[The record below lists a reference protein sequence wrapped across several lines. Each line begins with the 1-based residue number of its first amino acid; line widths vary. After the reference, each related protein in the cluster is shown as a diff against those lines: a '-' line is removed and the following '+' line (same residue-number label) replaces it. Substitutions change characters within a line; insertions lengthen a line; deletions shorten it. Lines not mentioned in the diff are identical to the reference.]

1 MTSLSADRRP
11 GHHPHHPEPSPAPV
25 VPPASPPRRF
35 LMRMGL
41 FTVAVA
47 AIAAALLPAL
57 VQAFL
62 ANPALNGLILFTLLL
77 GIWFIFRQVT
87 MLGPE
92 VVWLEAFNANRAGGP
107 PPRLLAPMARMLGE
121 RQGGRFTLSAVASR
135 SLLDGVGTRL
145 DEGREISKYLIGLLI
160 FLGLLGTFWG
170 LLQTVSS
177 IGGVIGGLSLD
188 NADVAGVFSNL
199 QAGLAAPL
207 SGMGMAFSSSL
218 FGLAGSLVLGFLE
231 LQAGQA
237 QNRFYTEL
245 EDWLAGVTRLS
256 SGALGEGDGSG
267 GGGSVP
273 VYIQA
278 LLEQTA
284 ENIERLQFTMASAEE
299 GRKAQNQH
307 LAQLTERIATLTDQ
321 MRTEQSVMLRL
332 AEGTSQMRPVL
343 DKLAEGLSNGGS
355 LGIDE
360 ATRTHI
366 RNLELYAAR
375 ILEETSQGRAQSTQ
389 ELRSEIK
396 ILART
401 IAALGDAER

>member
-1 MTSLSADRRP
+1 MTLSADRRTP
-11 GHHPHHPEPSPAPV
+11 GAPPDRPPTV
-25 VPPASPPRRF
+25 EPPASRPRRF
-35 LMRMGL
+35 LTRMAL
-41 FTVAVA
+41 FTLAVA
-47 AIAAALLPAL
+47 LIAAVLLPSL
-57 VQAFL
+57 IQAFL

-87 MLGPE
+87 TLGPE
-92 VVWLEAFNANRAGGP
+92 VAWLEAFTANRAP
-107 PPRLLAPMARMLGE
+107 DTQPRLLAPMARMLGE
-121 RQGGRFTLSAVASR
+121 RQGGRFTLSTVASR

-177 IGGVIGGLSLD
+177 IGTVISGLSFD
-188 NADVAGVFSNL
+188 NADVAGVFGNL
-199 QAGLAAPL
+199 QAGLSAPL

-245 EDWLAGVTRLS
+245 EDWLAGITRLS
-256 SGALGEGDGSG
+256 SGALGDVDAGGGSG
-267 GGGSVP
+267 GAASVP

-284 ENIERLQFTMASAEE
+284 ENIERLQFTMAGAEE
-299 GRKAQNQH
+299 GRKLQNQQ
-307 LAQLTERIATLTDQ
+307 LVQLTERIAALTDQ
-321 MRTEQSVMLRL
+321 MRTEQQVMLRL
-332 AEGTSQMRPVL
+332 AES
-343 DKLAEGLSNGGS
+343 LSNGGG
-355 LGIDE
+355 LGLDE
-360 ATRTHI
+360 ATRAHI
-366 RNLELYAAR
+366 RNLELYTAR
-375 ILEETSQGRAQSTQ
+375 LLEETTQGRIQSTQ

-401 IAALGDAER
+401 VAALGDTER

>member
-1 MTSLSADRRP
+1 MSLSADRRIAA
-11 GHHPHHPEPSPAPV
+11 PERPPMAE
-25 VPPASPPRRF
+25 PPARKPGRF
-35 LMRMGL
+35 LTRMAL
-41 FTVAVA
+41 FTLAMA
-47 AIAAALLPAL
+47 MIAAVLLPSL

-92 VVWLEAFNANRAGGP
+92 VAWLEAFTANRAADVQ
-107 PPRLLAPMARMLGE
+107 PRLLAPMARMLGE
-121 RQGGRFTLSAVASR
+121 RQGGRFTLSTVASR

-145 DEGREISKYLIGLLI
+145 DEGRETSKYLIGLLI

-177 IGGVIGGLSLD
+177 IGTVISGLSFD
-188 NADVAGVFSNL
+188 TADVAGVFGNL
-199 QAGLAAPL
+199 QAGLSAPL

-245 EDWLAGVTRLS
+245 EDWLAGITRLS
-256 SGALGEGDGSG
+256 SGALGDADAG
-267 GGGSVP
+267 GGTGGGASVP

-299 GRKAQNQH
+299 GRKIQGQQ
-307 LAQLTERIATLTDQ
+307 LVQLTERIAALTDQ
-321 MRTEQSVMLRL
+321 MRAEQQVMLRL
-332 AEGTSQMRPVL
+332 AES
-343 DKLAEGLSNGGS
+343 LSSGS

-360 ATRTHI
+360 ATRAHI
-366 RNLELYAAR
+366 RNLELYTAR
-375 ILEETSQGRAQSTQ
+375 LLEETTQGRIQSTQ

-401 IAALGDAER
+401 VAALGDTER

>member
-1 MTSLSADRRP
+1 MTLSADRRTP
-11 GHHPHHPEPSPAPV
+11 AAPPERPPTV
-25 VPPASPPRRF
+25 EPPASRPRRF
-35 LMRMGL
+35 LTRMAL
-41 FTVAVA
+41 FTLAVA
-47 AIAAALLPAL
+47 MITAVLLPSL
-57 VQAFL
+57 IQAFL

-92 VVWLEAFNANRAGGP
+92 VAWLEAFTANRAP
-107 PPRLLAPMARMLGE
+107 DTQPRLLAPMARMLGE
-121 RQGGRFTLSAVASR
+121 RQGGRFTLSTVASR

-177 IGGVIGGLSLD
+177 IGTVISGLSFD
-188 NADVAGVFSNL
+188 NADVAGVFGNL
-199 QAGLAAPL
+199 QAGLSAPL

-245 EDWLAGVTRLS
+245 EDWLAGITRLS
-256 SGALGEGDGSG
+256 SGALGDVEAGGGSG
-267 GGGSVP
+267 GGASVP

-284 ENIERLQFTMASAEE
+284 ENIERLQFTMAGAEE
-299 GRKAQNQH
+299 GRKLQH
-307 LAQLTERIATLTDQ
+307 QQLVQLTERIAALTDQ
-321 MRTEQSVMLRL
+321 MRTEQQVMLRL
-332 AEGTSQMRPVL
+332 AES
-343 DKLAEGLSNGGS
+343 LSNGGG
-355 LGIDE
+355 LGLDE
-360 ATRTHI
+360 ATRAHI
-366 RNLELYAAR
+366 RNLELYTAR
-375 ILEETSQGRAQSTQ
+375 LLEETTQGRIQSTQ

-401 IAALGDAER
+401 VAALGDTER

>member
-1 MTSLSADRRP
+1 MSLSADRRTLQP
-11 GHHPHHPEPSPAPV
+11 DPATAP
-25 VPPASPPRRF
+25 VPPASRPRRF
-35 LMRMGL
+35 LTRMAL

-47 AIAAALLPAL
+47 LIAVVLLPSL
-57 VQAFL
+57 VQAFM

-87 MLGPE
+87 TLGPE
-92 VVWLEAFNANRAGGP
+92 VAWLEAFTANRASGA
-107 PPRLLAPMARMLGE
+107 PPRLLAPMARMLAE
-121 RQGGRFTLSAVASR
+121 RQGGRFTLSTVASR

-177 IGGVIGGLSLD
+177 IAGVIGGLSFD
-188 NADVAGVFSNL
+188 NADVAGMFGNL
-199 QAGLAAPL
+199 QAGLSAPL
-207 SGMGMAFSSSL
+207 TGMGMAFSSSL

-245 EDWLAGVTRLS
+245 EDWLAGITRLS
-256 SGALGEGDGSG
+256 SGALGEVEAG
-267 GGGSVP
+267 GGGGGASVP

-284 ENIERLQFTMASAEE
+284 ENIERLQFTMAGAEE

-307 LAQLTERIATLTDQ
+307 LAQLTERIAALTDQ
-321 MRTEQSVMLRL
+321 MRTEQQVMLRL
-332 AEGTSQMRPVL
+332 AEGTAQMRPL
-343 DKLAEGLSNGGS
+343 FEKLAEGLANGGS

-360 ATRTHI
+360 ATRAHI
-366 RNLELYAAR
+366 RNLELYTAR
-375 ILEETSQGRAQSTQ
+375 ILEETSQGRIQSTQ

-401 IAALGDAER
+401 VAALGDVER

>member
-1 MTSLSADRRP
+1 MTLSADRRLAT
-11 GHHPHHPEPSPAPV
+11 PERPPV
-25 VPPASPPRRF
+25 AEPPASPPRRF
-35 LMRMGL
+35 LTRMAL
-41 FTVAVA
+41 FTLAVA
-47 AIAAALLPAL
+47 MIAAVLLPSL
-57 VQAFL
+57 VQAFM

-92 VVWLEAFNANRAGGP
+92 VAWLEAFTANRGP
-107 PPRLLAPMARMLGE
+107 DAQPRLLAPMARMLGE

-135 SLLDGVGTRL
+135 SMLDGVGTRL

-177 IGGVIGGLSLD
+177 IGTVISGLSFD
-188 NADVAGVFSNL
+188 NADVAGVFGNL
-199 QAGLAAPL
+199 QAGLSAPL

-245 EDWLAGVTRLS
+245 EDWLAGITRLS
-256 SGALGEGDGSG
+256 SGALGDVEAAAGSG
-267 GGGSVP
+267 GAASVP

-284 ENIERLQFTMASAEE
+284 ENLERLQFTMAGAEE
-299 GRKAQNQH
+299 GRKLQNQQ
-307 LAQLTERIATLTDQ
+307 LAQLTERIAALTDQ
-321 MRTEQSVMLRL
+321 MRSEQQVMLRL
-332 AEGTSQMRPVL
+332 AES
-343 DKLAEGLSNGGS
+343 LSNGGG
-355 LGIDE
+355 LGLDE
-360 ATRTHI
+360 ATRAHI
-366 RNLELYAAR
+366 RNLELYTAR
-375 ILEETSQGRAQSTQ
+375 LLEETTQGRIQSTQ

-401 IAALGDAER
+401 VAALGDTER

>member
-1 MTSLSADRRP
+1 MSLSADRRSFQPDQTELP
-11 GHHPHHPEPSPAPV
+11 G
-25 VPPASPPRRF
+25 PPATKPRRF
-35 LMRMGL
+35 LTRMAL

-47 AIAAALLPAL
+47 LIAAALLPAL
-57 VQAFL
+57 VEAFM
-62 ANPALNGLILFTLLL
+62 ANPGLNGLILFTLLL

-87 MLGPE
+87 TLGPE
-92 VVWLEAFNANRAGGP
+92 VAWLEAFAANRPVGTA
-107 PPRLLAPMARMLGE
+107 PRLLAPMARMLGE
-121 RQGGRFTLSAVASR
+121 RRGGRFTLSTVASR
-135 SLLDGVGTRL
+135 ALLDGVGTRL
-145 DEGREISKYLIGLLI
+145 DEGRETSKYLIGLLI

-170 LLQTVSS
+170 LLETVSS
-177 IGGVIGGLSLD
+177 IGSVIGGLSFD
-188 NADVAGVFSNL
+188 NADVAGVFGNL
-199 QAGLAAPL
+199 QAGLSAPL
-207 SGMGMAFSSSL
+207 AGMGMAFSSSL

-245 EDWLAGVTRLS
+245 EDWLAGITRLS
-256 SGALGEGDGSG
+256 SGALGEVEGSGSG
-267 GGGSVP
+267 GASVP

-284 ENIERLQFTMASAEE
+284 ENIERLQFTMAGAEE
-299 GRKAQNQH
+299 GRKAQNHH

-321 MRTEQSVMLRL
+321 MRTEQQVMLRL
-332 AEGTSQMRPVL
+332 AEGTAQMRPL
-343 DKLAEGLSNGGS
+343 FEKLADGLSNGGS

-360 ATRTHI
+360 ATRAHI
-366 RNLELYAAR
+366 RNLELYTAR
-375 ILEETSQGRAQSTQ
+375 ILEETTQGRIQSTQ

>member
-1 MTSLSADRRP
+1 MTLAADRRTP
-11 GHHPHHPEPSPAPV
+11 VAPPERPPTV
-25 VPPASPPRRF
+25 EPPASRPRRF
-35 LMRMGL
+35 LTRMAL
-41 FTVAVA
+41 FTLAVA
-47 AIAAALLPAL
+47 LIAAVLLPSL
-57 VQAFL
+57 IQAFL

-87 MLGPE
+87 TLGPE
-92 VVWLEAFNANRAGGP
+92 VAWLEAFTANRTPDAQ
-107 PPRLLAPMARMLGE
+107 PRLLAPMARMLGE
-121 RQGGRFTLSAVASR
+121 RQGGRFTLSTVASR

-177 IGGVIGGLSLD
+177 IGTVISGLSFD
-188 NADVAGVFSNL
+188 NADVAGVFGNL
-199 QAGLAAPL
+199 QAGLSAPL

-245 EDWLAGVTRLS
+245 EDWLASITRLS
-256 SGALGEGDGSG
+256 SGALGDVEAGGGSG
-267 GGGSVP
+267 GGASVP

-284 ENIERLQFTMASAEE
+284 ENIERLQFTMAGAEE
-299 GRKAQNQH
+299 GRKLQH
-307 LAQLTERIATLTDQ
+307 QQLVQLTERIAALTDQ
-321 MRTEQSVMLRL
+321 MRTEQQVMLRL
-332 AEGTSQMRPVL
+332 AET
-343 DKLAEGLSNGGS
+343 LSNGGG
-355 LGIDE
+355 LGLDE
-360 ATRTHI
+360 ATRAHI
-366 RNLELYAAR
+366 RNLELYTAR
-375 ILEETSQGRAQSTQ
+375 LLEETTQGRIQSTQ

-401 IAALGDAER
+401 VAALGDTER

>member
-1 MTSLSADRRP
+1 MTLSADRRIAA
-11 GHHPHHPEPSPAPV
+11 PERPPMAE
-25 VPPASPPRRF
+25 PPASKPGRF
-35 LMRMGL
+35 LTRMAL

-47 AIAAALLPAL
+47 LIAAVLLPSL

-92 VVWLEAFNANRAGGP
+92 VAWLEAFTANRAADVQ
-107 PPRLLAPMARMLGE
+107 PRLLAPMARMLGE
-121 RQGGRFTLSAVASR
+121 RQGGRFTLSTMASR

-177 IGGVIGGLSLD
+177 IGTVISGLSFD
-188 NADVAGVFSNL
+188 TADVAGVFGNL
-199 QAGLAAPL
+199 QAGLSAPL

-256 SGALGEGDGSG
+256 SGALGDADAG
-267 GGGSVP
+267 GGGGASVP

-299 GRKAQNQH
+299 GRKIQGQQ
-307 LAQLTERIATLTDQ
+307 LVQLTERIAALTDQ
-321 MRTEQSVMLRL
+321 MRAEQQVMLRL
-332 AEGTSQMRPVL
+332 AES
-343 DKLAEGLSNGGS
+343 LSSGS

-360 ATRTHI
+360 ATRAHI
-366 RNLELYAAR
+366 RNLELYTAR
-375 ILEETSQGRAQSTQ
+375 LLEETTQGRIQSTQ

-401 IAALGDAER
+401 VAALGDTER

>member
-1 MTSLSADRRP
+1 MTLSADRRTTA
-11 GHHPHHPEPSPAPV
+11 PERPPV
-25 VPPASPPRRF
+25 AELPASQPRRF
-35 LMRMGL
+35 LIRMAL
-41 FTVAVA
+41 FTLAVA
-47 AIAAALLPAL
+47 MIAAVLLPSL
-57 VQAFL
+57 IHAFL
-62 ANPALNGLILFTLLL
+62 ANPALNGLILLTLLL
-77 GIWFIFRQVT
+77 GTWFIFRQVT

-92 VVWLEAFNANRAGGP
+92 VAWLEAFTANRAADVQ
-107 PPRLLAPMARMLGE
+107 PRLLAPMARMLGE
-121 RQGGRFTLSAVASR
+121 RQGGRFTLSTVASR

-177 IGGVIGGLSLD
+177 IGTVISGLSFD
-188 NADVAGVFSNL
+188 NADVAGVFGNL
-199 QAGLAAPL
+199 QAGLSAPL

-245 EDWLAGVTRLS
+245 EDWLAGITRLS
-256 SGALGEGDGSG
+256 SGALGDVEAGTGSG
-267 GGGSVP
+267 GPASVP

-284 ENIERLQFTMASAEE
+284 ENIERLQFTMAGAEE
-299 GRKAQNQH
+299 GRKLQNQQ
-307 LAQLTERIATLTDQ
+307 LAQLTERIAALTDQ
-321 MRTEQSVMLRL
+321 MRAEQQVMLRL
-332 AEGTSQMRPVL
+332 AES
-343 DKLAEGLSNGGS
+343 LSNGGG
-355 LGIDE
+355 LGLDE
-360 ATRTHI
+360 ATRAHI
-366 RNLELYAAR
+366 RNLELYTAR
-375 ILEETSQGRAQSTQ
+375 LLEETTQGRIQSTQ

-401 IAALGDAER
+401 VAALGDTER

>member
-1 MTSLSADRRP
+1 MTSLSAPRRAD
-11 GHHPHHPEPSPAPV
+11 PAAASQPLP
-25 VPPASPPRRF
+25 PPASRPRRF
-35 LMRMGL
+35 LTRMAL
-41 FTVAVA
+41 FSFAVA
-47 AIAAALLPAL
+47 LIAAALSPAL
-57 VQAFL
+57 AGAFM

-77 GIWFIFRQVT
+77 GVWFIFRQVT
-87 MLGPE
+87 MLAPE
-92 VVWLEAFNANRAGGP
+92 VAWLEAFQANAANPP

-121 RQGGRFTLSAVASR
+121 RQGGRFTLSALASR
-135 SLLDGVGTRL
+135 SLLDGVGSRL

-177 IGGVIGGLSLD
+177 IGNVIGSLSVD
-188 NADVAGVFSNL
+188 NADVSGVFSNL

-207 SGMGMAFSSSL
+207 SGMGTAFSSSL

-231 LQAGQA
+231 LQAAQA

-245 EDWLAGVTRLS
+245 EDWLAGITRLS
-256 SGALGEGDGSG
+256 SGALGDGAGD

-273 VYIQA
+273 AYIQA

-284 ENIERLQFTMASAEE
+284 ENIERLQYTMASAEE
-299 GRKAQNQH
+299 GRKAQ
-307 LAQLTERIATLTDQ
+307 AQQWMLLNERLSGLTDQ
-321 MRTEQSVMLRL
+321 MRAEQGLLTRM
-332 AEGTSQMRPVL
+332 AENQAQMRPVL
-343 DKLAEGLSNGGS
+343 EKLADGLGAGGS
-355 LGIDE
+355 LAIDE
-360 ATRTHI
+360 ATRAHI

-389 ELRSEIK
+389 ELRNEIK

-401 IAALGDAER
+401 IAARGDSTDR

>member
-1 MTSLSADRRP
+1 MTLSADRRTP
-11 GHHPHHPEPSPAPV
+11 AAPPERPPTV
-25 VPPASPPRRF
+25 EPPASRPRRF
-35 LMRMGL
+35 LTRMAL
-41 FTVAVA
+41 FALAVA
-47 AIAAALLPAL
+47 LIAAVLLPSL
-57 VQAFL
+57 IQAFL

-92 VVWLEAFNANRAGGP
+92 VAWLEAFTANRAP
-107 PPRLLAPMARMLGE
+107 DTQPRLLAPMARMLGE
-121 RQGGRFTLSAVASR
+121 RQGGRFTLSTVASR

-177 IGGVIGGLSLD
+177 IGTVISGLSFD
-188 NADVAGVFSNL
+188 NADVAGVFGNL
-199 QAGLAAPL
+199 QAGLSAPL

-245 EDWLAGVTRLS
+245 EDWLAGITRLS
-256 SGALGEGDGSG
+256 SGALGDVEAGGGSG
-267 GGGSVP
+267 GGASVP

-284 ENIERLQFTMASAEE
+284 ENIERLQFTMAGAEE
-299 GRKAQNQH
+299 GRKLQH
-307 LAQLTERIATLTDQ
+307 QQLVQLTERIVALTDQ
-321 MRTEQSVMLRL
+321 MRTEQQVMLRL
-332 AEGTSQMRPVL
+332 AES
-343 DKLAEGLSNGGS
+343 LSNGGG
-355 LGIDE
+355 LGLDE
-360 ATRTHI
+360 ATRAHI
-366 RNLELYAAR
+366 RNLELYTAR
-375 ILEETSQGRAQSTQ
+375 LLEETTQGRIQSTQ

-401 IAALGDAER
+401 VAALGDTER

>member
-1 MTSLSADRRP
+1 MTLSADRRSQQP
-11 GHHPHHPEPSPAPV
+11 DPMQMPA
-25 VPPASPPRRF
+25 PPASPPRRF
-35 LMRMGL
+35 LTRMAL
-41 FTVAVA
+41 FIVAVA
-47 AIAAALLPAL
+47 LIAAVLLPSL

-87 MLGPE
+87 TLGPE
-92 VVWLEAFNANRAGGP
+92 VAWLEAFTANRTTGVQ
-107 PPRLLAPMARMLGE
+107 PRLLAPMARMLGE
-121 RQGGRFTLSAVASR
+121 RQGGRFTLSTVASR

-177 IGGVIGGLSLD
+177 IGAVISGLSFD
-188 NADVAGVFSNL
+188 NADVAGVFGNL
-199 QAGLAAPL
+199 QAGLSAPL

-245 EDWLAGVTRLS
+245 EDWLASVTRLS
-256 SGALGEGDGSG
+256 SGALGEGDGAGIG
-267 GGGSVP
+267 GGSASVP

-299 GRKAQNQH
+299 GRKAQNH
-307 LAQLTERIATLTDQ
+307 NLVQLTERIAALTDQ
-321 MRTEQSVMLRL
+321 MRTEQQVMLRL
-332 AEGTSQMRPVL
+332 AEGTAQMRPL
-343 DKLAEGLSNGGS
+343 FEKLAEGLSSGGS

-360 ATRTHI
+360 ATRAHI
-366 RNLELYAAR
+366 RNLEIYTAR
-375 ILEETSQGRAQSTQ
+375 ILEETTQGRIQSTQ

-401 IAALGDAER
+401 VAALGDAER

>member
-1 MTSLSADRRP
+1 MTLSASRSTPPD
-11 GHHPHHPEPSPAPV
+11 SATPAL
-25 VPPASPPRRF
+25 PPASPPRRF
-35 LMRMGL
+35 LTRMGL
-41 FTVAVA
+41 FTLLVAM
-47 AIAAALLPAL
+47 IAAALSPSLAP
-57 VQAFL
+57 AFL
-62 ANPALNGLILFTLLL
+62 ANAALNGLILFTLLL

-87 MLGPE
+87 VLSPE
-92 VVWLEAFNANRAGGP
+92 VAWLEDFSANRP
-107 PPRLLAPMARMLGE
+107 TRVQPRLLAPMARMLGE
-121 RQGGRFTLSAVASR
+121 RHGGRFTLSAVASR

-145 DEGREISKYLIGLLI
+145 DEGRETSKYLIGLLI

-177 IGGVIGGLSLD
+177 IGGVISGLSLD
-188 NADVAGVFSNL
+188 NADVAGVFGNL
-199 QAGLAAPL
+199 QAGLSAPL
-207 SGMGMAFSSSL
+207 AGMGMAFSSSL

-245 EDWLAGVTRLS
+245 EDWLAGITRLS
-256 SGALGEGDGSG
+256 SGALGEGDGG
-267 GGGSVP
+267 GGGASVP

-299 GRKAQNQH
+299 GRKSQNQQ
-307 LAQLTERIATLTDQ
+307 LAQLMERIAALTDQ

-332 AEGTSQMRPVL
+332 AEGTAQMKPL
-343 DKLAEGLSNGGS
+343 FEKLADGLSGGGS

-366 RNLELYAAR
+366 RNLELYTAR
-375 ILEETSQGRAQSTQ
+375 LLEETTQGRIQSTQ

-401 IAALGDAER
+401 VAALGDQER

>member
-1 MTSLSADRRP
+1 MTLSADRRSQP
-11 GHHPHHPEPSPAPV
+11 PDPLQV
-25 VPPASPPRRF
+25 TVPPATPPRRF
-35 LMRMGL
+35 LTRMAL

-47 AIAAALLPAL
+47 LIAAVLLPSL

-87 MLGPE
+87 TLGPE
-92 VVWLEAFNANRAGGP
+92 VAWLEAFAANRAATVQ
-107 PPRLLAPMARMLGE
+107 PRLLAPMARMLGE
-121 RQGGRFTLSAVASR
+121 RQGGRFTLSTVASR

-177 IGGVIGGLSLD
+177 IGTVISGLSFNND
-188 NADVAGVFSNL
+188 DVAGVFGNL
-199 QAGLAAPL
+199 QAGLSAPL

-256 SGALGEGDGSG
+256 SGALGEGDGAGIG
-267 GGGSVP
+267 GGASVP

-299 GRKAQNQH
+299 GRKTQNQQ
-307 LAQLTERIATLTDQ
+307 LAQLTERIAALTDQ
-321 MRTEQSVMLRL
+321 MRTEQQVMMRL
-332 AEGTSQMRPVL
+332 AEGTAQMRPFFE
-343 DKLAEGLSNGGS
+343 KLAEGLSNGGS

-360 ATRTHI
+360 ATRAHI
-366 RNLELYAAR
+366 RNLEIYTAR
-375 ILEETSQGRAQSTQ
+375 ILEETTQGRIQSTQ

-401 IAALGDAER
+401 VAALGDTER